1 MRSKREIINEIM
13 EEMRI
18 SKEEAT
24 ELFRK
29 AMENG
34 DIKRI
39 YDWKKIVDISI
50 VTLVVVAG
58 IYAMVKAAGNY

>member
-1 MRSKREIINEIM
+1 
-13 EEMRI
+13 MRI

-58 IYAMVKAAGNY
+58 IYAMIKAAGNY

>member
-1 MRSKREIINEIM
+1 M

-29 AMENG
+29 ATENG

-58 IYAMVKAAGNY
+58 IYAMIKAAGNY